1 MLLIIQAKTEVYKNH
16 IRALP
21 YNDQSPYIYNHKFEY
36 SEAPKNQLNMANT
49 IKFEYGTLSIFDG
62 NYLSLIL
69 RLSVSKHHLNNS
81 SRIRGPQ

>member
-21 YNDQSPYIYNHKFEY
+21 YNDQSPNIDNHKFEY
-36 SEAPKNQLNMANT
+36 SEAPKNQLNMANP